1 MWRLFGLLIP
11 RKLSSEGKEKL
22 GLHLL
27 LLNIHLLILAPCC
40 WASSQLIHKMCSS
53 ESESE
58 SLGRLPFEWPLD
70 CASGQL
76 MSTCVPG
83 RKRGDADLILG
94 QLGPP
99 TNLGGPPRRIH
110 RSCLKKKKI
119 SDSRRIFLD
128 LLIVS
133 RRIEKKRLP
142 TRSRFHEE
150 LDAASRQNNPKGE
163 ILWWSMWWFG
173 KRWTKTDGSYSYF
186 RLVVFWGEF

>member
-83 RKRGDADLILG
+83 RKKGGRWSYPRPAG
-94 QLGPP
+94 P
-99 TNLGGPPRRIH
+99 TNQPWGPPRRIH
-110 RSCLKKKKI
+110 RSCLKKKI

-128 LLIVS
+128 LLTLS
-133 RRIEKKRLP
+133 RRFEKKRLP
-142 TRSRFHEE
+142 ARYCSHE
-150 LDAASRQNNPKGE
+150 
-163 ILWWSMWWFG
+163 
-173 KRWTKTDGSYSYF
+173 
-186 RLVVFWGEF
+186 